1 MEMKTALPSY
11 AVIDGRRVKIW
22 HPGMKRNCNMAG
34 ETCPGEANAGLCEEN
49 GGQKTKMEDIWKNLL
64 ETVNYVD
71 WDGEEVKSIVDEI
84 GDTEAVSN
92 DAV

>member
-1 MEMKTALPSY
+1 MK
-11 AVIDGRRVKIW
+11 
-22 HPGMKRNCNMAG
+22 
-34 ETCPGEANAGLCEEN
+34 
-49 GGQKTKMEDIWKNLL
+49 QMEDIWKNLL